1 MSFLFYI
8 FGVFIAFFLA
18 KNIISVENENSRQ
31 LNIICA
37 IISLFSWLFIIF
49 CFILLFFNFNDK
61 KD

>member
-8 FGVFIAFFLA
+8 FGVFIAFFIA
-18 KNIISVENENSRQ
+18 KNVIGVENESNSE

-37 IISLFSWLFIIF
+37 ILSLFSWLFIIF
-49 CFILLFFNFNDK
+49 CFIMLFFCINDK

>member
-1 MSFLFYI
+1 MSFSFYI
-8 FGVFIAFFLA
+8 FGVFIAFFIA
-18 KNIISVENENSRQ
+18 KNAINVENKNKSE

-49 CFILLFFNFNDK
+49 CFIMSFFALMIK